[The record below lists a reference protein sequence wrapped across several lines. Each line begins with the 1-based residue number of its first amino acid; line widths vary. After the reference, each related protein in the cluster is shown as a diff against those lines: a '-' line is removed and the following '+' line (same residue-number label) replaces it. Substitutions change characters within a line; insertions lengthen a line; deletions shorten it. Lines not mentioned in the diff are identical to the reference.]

1 MKLYVGNLPFK
12 TTESAIRA
20 HFEPFGT
27 VTEAAIVLEKGTG
40 RSRGFGFVTMET
52 AEAGQAAIAGTHD
65 KPFEDRNLIV
75 NEARAREERPER
87 PDRPRSD
94 RPYGGGGGGGR
105 RDFQR
110 RDNRGG
116 GGGGGRD
123 RRDNRR
129 DYR

>member
-20 HFEPFGT
+20 HFEPYGT

-52 AEAGQAAIAGTHD
+52 AEGGQAAIAGTHD

-75 NEARAREERPER
+75 NEARAREERPDR
-87 PDRPRSD
+87 PDRPA

-116 GGGGGRD
+116 GGGRD